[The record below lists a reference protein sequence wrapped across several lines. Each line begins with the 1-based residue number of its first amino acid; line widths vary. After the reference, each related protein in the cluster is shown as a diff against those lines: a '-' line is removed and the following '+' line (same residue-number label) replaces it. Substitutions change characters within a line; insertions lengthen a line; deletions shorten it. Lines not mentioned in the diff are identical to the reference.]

1 MPETLEPTRSV
12 RPLERSSLIGWFGLL
27 VGSLV
32 VVILI
37 ALTVGSYPV
46 SLEGLLRWLSG
57 RADPTLA
64 TILSQVR
71 FPRVLL
77 SLLVGAALG
86 LAGPLLQSSFR
97 TSLADPYL
105 LGLAGFAALGA
116 VLLPTMGYAGFGA
129 PILACAGALQAV
141 FLVASLSQDASSER
155 RALVGVSLA
164 AISLAGL
171 ALLLALSSSP
181 SSANVIGWVVG
192 GFYAQGWPQ
201 ISSIVWLALPAII
214 ISLLMGRTANLV
226 QLGDDLAE
234 NLGLNA
240 WVARNGLMVLAA
252 ILTGVAVGTSGLL
265 GFVGLL
271 AAGLARGLFGTD
283 YRRLLPAACLIG
295 MILVGLSDLLGRV
308 LLAPNEI
315 PAGAFTTL
323 AGGVYMIFLSR
334 RAQ

>member
-1 MPETLEPTRSV
+1 VNSRSV

-27 VGSLV
+27 VGLLI

-46 SLEGLLRWLSG
+46 SLEGLGRWLSG

-64 TILSQVR
+64 QILSQVR

-116 VLLPTMGYAGFGA
+116 VLLPTMGYAGFGV

-141 FLVASLSQDASSER
+141 FLVSNLSQDASSER

-201 ISSIVWLALPAII
+201 LSSIAWLALPAII

-240 WVARNGLMVLAA
+240 RVARNGLMVLAA
-252 ILTGVAVGTSGLL
+252 ILTGLAVGTSGLL

-308 LLAPNEI
+308 LLTPNEI

-334 RAQ
+334 RAT

>member
-1 MPETLEPTRSV
+1 LSLPSRSV

-27 VGSLV
+27 VGLLIV
-32 VVILI
+32 LILI
-37 ALTVGSYPV
+37 AFTVGSYPV
-46 SLEGLLRWLSG
+46 SLEGLGRWLSG

-86 LAGPLLQSSFR
+86 LAGPLLQSGFR

-129 PILACAGALQAV
+129 PILACVGALQAV
-141 FLVASLSQDASSER
+141 FLVSSLSQDASSER

-201 ISSIVWLALPAII
+201 ISSIAWLALPAII

-240 WVARNGLMVLAA
+240 RVARNGLMVLAA

>member
-1 MPETLEPTRSV
+1 
-12 RPLERSSLIGWFGLL
+12 
-27 VGSLV
+27 
-32 VVILI
+32 
-37 ALTVGSYPV
+37 
-46 SLEGLLRWLSG
+46 
-57 RADPTLA
+57 
-64 TILSQVR
+64 
-71 FPRVLL
+71 
-77 SLLVGAALG
+77 
-86 LAGPLLQSSFR
+86 
-97 TSLADPYL
+97 
-105 LGLAGFAALGA
+105 
-116 VLLPTMGYAGFGA
+116 
-129 PILACAGALQAV
+129 
-141 FLVASLSQDASSER
+141 
-155 RALVGVSLA
+155 
-164 AISLAGL
+164 L
-171 ALLLALSSSP
+171 ALLLAVSSSP

-201 ISSIVWLALPAII
+201 LGSIAWLALPAII

-240 WVARNGLMVLAA
+240 RVARHGLMVLAA

>member
-1 MPETLEPTRSV
+1 M
-12 RPLERSSLIGWFGLL
+12 IGWFGLL

-64 TILSQVR
+64 QILSQVR

-86 LAGPLLQSSFR
+86 LAGPLLQSGFR

-129 PILACAGALQAV
+129 PILACVGALQAV
-141 FLVASLSQDASSER
+141 FLVSSLSQDASSEH

-201 ISSIVWLALPAII
+201 ISSIAWLALPAII

-240 WVARNGLMVLAA
+240 RVARNGLMVLAA
-252 ILTGVAVGTSGLL
+252 ILTGVSVGTSGLL

>member
-1 MPETLEPTRSV
+1 M
-12 RPLERSSLIGWFGLL
+12 IGWFGLL
-27 VGSLV
+27 VGLLV

-37 ALTVGSYPV
+37 ALTVGSYPI
-46 SLEGLLRWLSG
+46 SLEGLMRWLSG
-57 RADPTLA
+57 RADPTF
-64 TILSQVR
+64 TQILSQVR
-71 FPRVLL
+71 LPRVLL

-129 PILACAGALQAV
+129 PILACVGALQAV
-141 FLVASLSQDASSER
+141 FLVSSLSQDASSER

-201 ISSIVWLALPAII
+201 ISSIAWLALPAII

-240 WVARNGLMVLAA
+240 RVARHGLMVLAA
-252 ILTGVAVGTSGLL
+252 ILTGVSVGTSGLL